1 MIRHCVTLT
10 FSPDATAAQ
19 LAAVEAGLATLPGAI
34 DAIRTYSYGRDLGLG
49 EGNASFV
56 VVGDFASLA
65 DYQTYRDHPVHQE
78 LIATTIRPILIGR
91 SAVQY
96 EC

>member
-10 FSPDATAAQ
+10 FSPDATDEQ
-19 LAAVEAGLATLPGAI
+19 LAALEAGLATLPAAI
-34 DAIRTYSYGRDLGLG
+34 DAIRAYSFGRDLGLG

-56 VVGDFASLA
+56 VVGDFDSIEGYA
-65 DYQTYRDHPVHQE
+65 TYRDHPVHQA
-78 LIATTIRPILIGR
+78 LVASAIRPNLAGR

-96 EC
+96 EY

>member
-10 FSPDATAAQ
+10 FSPDATTEQ
-19 LAAVEAGLATLPGAI
+19 VQAVLDGLATLP
-34 DAIRTYSYGRDLGLG
+34 DAIPEIRKYSFGRDLALA
-49 EGNASFV
+49 EGNASMV
-56 VVGDFASLA
+56 VVGDFDDIAGYLV
-65 DYQTYRDHPVHQE
+65 YRDHPAHQQVIVE
-78 LIATTIRPILIGR
+78 AIRPILAGR

>member
-10 FSPDATAAQ
+10 FSPDATDEQ
-19 LAAVEAGLATLPGAI
+19 LAAVEVGLATLPGAL
-34 DAIRTYSYGRDLGLG
+34 DAIRAYSFGRDLGLG

-56 VVGDFASLA
+56 VVGDFDSIEG
-65 DYQTYRDHPVHQE
+65 YETYRDHPVHQA
-78 LIATTIRPILIGR
+78 LVASTIRPILAGR

-96 EC
+96 EY

>member
-10 FSPDATAAQ
+10 FAADATEEQ
-19 LAAVEAGLATLPGAI
+19 LAAIEAGLAALPAVI
-34 DAIRTYSYGRDLGLG
+34 PQIRSYSFGRDLALA

-56 VVGDFASLA
+56 VIGDFDDIEGYAA
-65 DYQTYRDHPVHQE
+65 YRDHAVHQQ
-78 LIATTIRPILIGR
+78 LIAERIRPILTGR

-96 EC
+96 RC

>member
-10 FSPDATAAQ
+10 FSTDATEAQ
-19 LAAVEAGLATLPGAI
+19 IAAVEAGLATLPGAI
-34 DAIRTYSYGRDLGLG
+34 DSIRAYSYGRDLGLG

-56 VVGDFASLA
+56 VVADFDSVEG
-65 DYQTYRDHPVHQE
+65 YENYRAHPVHQ
-78 LIATTIRPILIGR
+78 AVVTNAIRPILIGR

-96 EC
+96 EH